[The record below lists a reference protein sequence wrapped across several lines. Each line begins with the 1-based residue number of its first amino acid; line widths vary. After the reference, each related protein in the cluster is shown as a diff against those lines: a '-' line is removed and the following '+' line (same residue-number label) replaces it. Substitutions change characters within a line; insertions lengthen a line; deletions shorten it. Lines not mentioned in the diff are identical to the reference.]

1 MQQSDVMARSL
12 PKKWRITIAKNIDES
27 LDVKVQKSEFLCC
40 CYVLLL
46 QLLLLLFIV
55 AGAGTGATVSD
66 KSSASETILKSQT
79 PVSLKCFG
87 RGLTI

>member
-66 KSSASETILKSQT
+66 KKFSIRNHIK
-79 PVSLKCFG
+79 VSDPCVTALDVD
-87 RGLTI
+87 